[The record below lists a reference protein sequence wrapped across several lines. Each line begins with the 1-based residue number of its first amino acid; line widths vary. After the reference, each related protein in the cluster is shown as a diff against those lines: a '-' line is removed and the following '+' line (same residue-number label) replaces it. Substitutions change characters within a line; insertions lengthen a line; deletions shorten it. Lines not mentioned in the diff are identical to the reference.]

1 MDVSITP
8 KTLLCSK
15 TGETDL
21 GFSARLAQRDL
32 PACHHLVKIRVRVRF
47 RIRVSAFCFTYIM
60 LVRYFDF
67 DFDLISRRKGRHTTI
82 TTDYS
87 SSLRGEVARSISG
100 GFEGSRVRGGVGGG
114 RCVCVC

>member
-1 MDVSITP
+1 MGDKLGHLCAASQPPGPPNSAKSLQLFADTKMTFQPLTFDSITP

-47 RIRVSAFCFTYIM
+47 RIRVSAFCVTPTM
-60 LVRYFDF
+60 LVED
-67 DFDLISRRKGRHTTI
+67 
-82 TTDYS
+82 S
-87 SSLRGEVARSISG
+87 SSSVP
-100 GFEGSRVRGGVGGG
+100 
-114 RCVCVC
+114 